1 MAFKLKSALNFGQK
15 GSFKMRSYNPLKQT
29 KPPKKSTESAHGQLD
44 DAEIE
49 YQQDLKMYREKMKRD
64 KQLKEFLIK
73 ERGFNQED
81 ADRMIKDGAYTYKQ
95 MLDEMKR
102 KDVPA
107 EPSPLEQDDTQQKSP
122 SGKTITQDDTQQKSP
137 SGKLKR
143 LQRNKKVVDGGM
155 LPEITVSPNK
165 QEGPIDKKNLPL
177 QPGEMEGTYIFG
189 RNYGDEDI
197 PGKGEGFEPTGTK
210 DEQFTARE
218 RINDLEERA
227 GFLLDNDIPDLEGS
241 TDPADIK
248 KLKTLKQTAKRL
260 QHEADIMRKRMKNER
275 SAVKQTSQDD
285 FEPAYPGADYS
296 KEDIDKMTREEKE
309 MKVID
314 YDPAYDPGEPEYI
327 KRMKKKVRKD
337 KRKARKKKRA
347 DRKEAKKIKKHRES
361 WSPAFPGADHSQEE
375 LDQMT
380 EAEKEAYYN

>member
-64 KQLKEFLIK
+64 NQLKEFLIK

-107 EPSPLEQDDTQQKSP
+107 EPSPLEQ
-122 SGKTITQDDTQQKSP
+122 
-137 SGKLKR
+137 
-143 LQRNKKVVDGGM
+143 
-155 LPEITVSPNK
+155 
-165 QEGPIDKKNLPL
+165 EGPIDKKNLPL
-177 QPGEMEGTYIFG
+177 QPGEMEGTYIYG

-248 KLKTLKQTAKRL
+248 KLKTLKQTAKNL
-260 QHEADIMRKRMKNER
+260 QHEADIMRERMKNER
-275 SAVKQTSQDD
+275 SALKQEISQDD
-285 FEPAYPGADYS
+285 FVPAYPGADYT
-296 KEDIDKMTREEKE
+296 KEDIEKMTREEKE
-309 MKVID
+309 MEVID
-314 YDPAYDPGEPEYI
+314 YDPAYDPGEPEYEERMKKANKKAAKEDKKRS
-327 KRMKKKVRKD
+327 KRMKKNL
-337 KRKARKKKRA
+337 RKKIKAEKR
-347 DRKEAKKIKKHRES
+347 EANKIKKHRES

>member
-15 GSFKMRSYNPLKQT
+15 SSFKMRGYNPLKQT

-64 KQLKEFLIK
+64 NQLKEFLMK

-107 EPSPLEQDDTQQKSP
+107 EPSPLEQ
-122 SGKTITQDDTQQKSP
+122 
-137 SGKLKR
+137 
-143 LQRNKKVVDGGM
+143 
-155 LPEITVSPNK
+155 
-165 QEGPIDKKNLPL
+165 EGPIDKKNLPL
-177 QPGEMEGTYIFG
+177 QPGEMEGTYIYG

-241 TDPADIK
+241 TDPKDIK
-248 KLKTLKQTAKRL
+248 RVKILKATAKRL
-260 QHEADIMRKRMKNER
+260 QDEADIMRKRMENER
-275 SAVKQTSQDD
+275 SALQQEISQDD
-285 FEPAYPGADYS
+285 FKPAYPGADYS
-296 KEDIDKMTREEKE
+296 KEDIAKMTRKEKE
-309 MKVID
+309 MKID
-314 YDPAYDPGEPEYI
+314 GYDPALDPGQPEYK
-327 KRMKKKVRKD
+327 KRMKKATKRSAKED
-337 KRKARKKKRA
+337 KKRSKIIKKNLRKKERA
-347 DRKEAKKIKKHRES
+347 DKKEAKKIKKHRES
-361 WSPAFPGADHSQEE
+361 WSPAFPGADHSQKE